1 MAQYATDDTIE
12 FAGDYHLP
20 SIVLH
25 NHEGEGLTP
34 DKLGHDIKA
43 ITQELNIYESI
54 YKSAV
59 TGSIVI
65 NDATNII
72 GTLPIQGTETLS
84 FKLSTP
90 NPDMQ
95 FGILDASQKTG
106 HPFHIYK
113 LADKQQ
119 LSEGMQ
125 LFTLH
130 FGSREFMRNTR
141 VRVSQALEGGIH
153 KMVQE
158 IVSNPDYLD
167 SRKFLYFQQDEDVK
181 QYHNHYYF

>member
-1 MAQYATDDTIE
+1 MIITYQ
-12 FAGDYHLP
+12 
-20 SIVLH
+20 IVLH

-95 FGILDASQKTG
+95 SGILDASQKTG

-119 LSEGMQ
+119 LSEGMCSCSHY
-125 LFTLH
+125 TLVVV
-130 FGSREFMRNTR
+130 SSCVTQEF
-141 VRVSQALEGGIH
+141 E
-153 KMVQE
+153 
-158 IVSNPDYLD
+158 
-167 SRKFLYFQQDEDVK
+167 
-181 QYHNHYYF
+181 